1 MSAGVRIP
9 QVKDI
14 RAAIELYWSKT
25 EIGTNDICG
34 LFGVNRD
41 RAAKLKAV
49 AREEMEKRKTINYNA
64 MCVNTEVA
72 YEAWGLQIADLERRY
87 AKLQKLREAGTCQ
100 E

>member
-49 AREEMEKRKTINYNA
+49 AREAMEERKTINYNA
-64 MCVNTEVA
+64 LCVNTEVA
-72 YEAWGLQIADLERRY
+72 YESWGLQIADLERRY
-87 AKLQKLREAGTCQ
+87 TKLQKLREAGT
-100 E
+100 

>member
-49 AREEMEKRKTINYNA
+49 AREAMEERKTINYNA
-64 MCVNTEVA
+64 LCVNTEVA

-87 AKLQKLREAGTCQ
+87 SKLQKLREAGT
-100 E
+100 